1 MCRCYQMAIDAI
13 ELRPGPEA
21 RSRVAHLATRRGEAF
36 AAVGQWAQAR
46 EAFEAALEAMD
57 PQSREQR
64 CNIVLAL
71 AIVAFWQLDLAYMRR
86 LADEGSDLARQTGRR
101 DLEAKGIAWLARDRQ
116 AAGELAEAIALDR
129 QALDCE
135 KGVRTV
141 ALCHAPLTL
150 YLAGRST
157 EAVDM
162 GRHVVRAAREAA
174 RVRRSLPRQMSSA
187 QLRVRVTQGPR
198 DRHVCRIPPRPLRL
212 RPGRGAST
220 GSAGGL
226 GRGHCQ
232 VERVHRAEPRSRSGQ
247 V

>member
-1 MCRCYQMAIDAI
+1 MAIDAI

-86 LADEGSDLARQTGRR
+86 LADEGIDLARQTGRR
-101 DLEAKGIAWLARDRQ
+101 DLEAKGIAWLAR
-116 AAGELAEAIALDR
+116 DR

-150 YLAGRST
+150 YLAGRSA

-162 GRHVVRAAREAA
+162 GRHVVRAAREARDTGYIMYA
-174 RVRRSLPRQMSSA
+174 LPGLGLGLVGSGRYREGA
-187 QLRVRVTQGPR
+187 QVFAEANEF
-198 DRHVCRIPPRPLRL
+198 
-212 RPGRGAST
+212 GAST
-220 GSAGGL
+220 GSRHSGPARSACPPGTTSTSSPTTGPRRFNRKRVSW
-226 GRGHCQ
+226 RGA
-232 VERVHRAEPRSRSGQ
+232 RTSRRR
-247 V
+247 